1 VLTQLVDRSP
11 GEHAL
16 WLGEIFHDAA
26 RRHPGLPIHLDHA
39 LQCGPGQAPAPADRV
54 GSAVRPA
61 FDVDLAARL
70 VERLSACMSAA
81 GLREGQYVA
90 VYHADSFDIPL
101 LAAAVARSGGVP
113 VLLSPYLSPT
123 TAVQLVAKLPAPAVI
138 VDGSAGA
145 DLRARFAEHGPV
157 WHTDRTAGLVTGSS
171 SVHPV
176 RRLGRDPDRPM
187 LVTHTS
193 GTTRLPKLTVHT
205 ARSLWY
211 RVAPQR
217 AISLALDRSRPAMF
231 SITLVHTRFY
241 MALGMFLWHGKPLI
255 VACDQSLPAIAQT
268 LQAHRPDYL
277 ETHPNTFVDWEPLAE
292 LPSRP
297 LRPVKIFH
305 AAFDAIHPR
314 TMRTFLQASGSRRAK
329 FFRFYGQ
336 SEVGPST
343 GKYYTQR
350 TVHTAA
356 GQCVGWAIP
365 GFTSVRI
372 VDDAGT
378 PLPRGQAGRIEVH
391 SRSQILTYLGD
402 EELFDRSRHGN
413 WWSTGD
419 LGHLDR
425 FGRLYLHDRQIDEIE
440 AVGSAL
446 YYEDLLMECLPAAR
460 EAVITELFDTPV
472 ALVSTH
478 DDRELDL
485 VQARAILATVPGL
498 RSAYLVRHEMFP
510 VTATRKVQRP
520 LLKERLA
527 DQRFLDDHVLI
538 EIDLSAAR

>member
-1 VLTQLVDRSP
+1 MLAQLVDRFP
-11 GEHAL
+11 GGRAL
-16 WLGEIFHDAA
+16 WLGELFHEAA
-26 RRHPGLPIHLDHA
+26 RRHPGLPIHLDHQ
-39 LQCGPGQAPAPADRV
+39 LHCGFAEVPEPVSRFEPSDR
-54 GSAVRPA
+54 AA

-70 VERLSACMSAA
+70 VEQLSARMTAA
-81 GLREGQYVA
+81 GLHEGRYVA
-90 VYHADSFDIPL
+90 IYHADSFDIPL
-101 LAAAVARSGGVP
+101 LAAAVSRGGGVP
-113 VLLSPYLSPT
+113 VLLSPYLPPS
-123 TAVQLVAKLPAPAVI
+123 TAVQLVAKLGDPTVI
-138 VDGSAGA
+138 VDGNASA

-157 WHTDRTAGLVTGSS
+157 WHTDRTSGLVTGAGAA
-171 SVHPV
+171 HPV
-176 RRLGRDPDRPM
+176 RRLRRDPDRPM

-217 AISLALDRSRPAMF
+217 VISLLLDPASPAMF

-255 VACDQSLPAIAQT
+255 IACDNALPAIAQT
-268 LQAHRPDYL
+268 LHAHRPDYL

-292 LPSRP
+292 QPSAP
-297 LRPVKIFH
+297 LRSVKIFH

-314 TMRTFLQASGSRRAK
+314 TMRVFLQASGSRNAR

-343 GKYYTQR
+343 GRYYTR
-350 TVHTAA
+350 RNVHTAA
-356 GQCVGWAIP
+356 GQCVGWPIP

-372 VDDAGT
+372 VDDLGNRVR
-378 PLPRGQAGRIEVH
+378 RGQAGHIEVD
-391 SRSQILTYLGD
+391 SRSRILTYLGD
-402 EELFDRSRHGN
+402 EQLFERNRHGS
-413 WWSTGD
+413 WWDTGD

-425 FGRLYLHDRQIDEIE
+425 FGRLHLHDRQIDTID

-446 YYEDLLMECLPAAR
+446 YYEDILMESLPAAR
-460 EAVITELFDTPV
+460 EAVITELSGTPV
-472 ALVSTH
+472 ALVSAH
-478 DDRELDL
+478 DDRQLDL
-485 VQARAILATVPGL
+485 AQATRILATVPGL

-527 DQRFLDDHVLI
+527 DRRFLDDHLLA
-538 EIDLSAAR
+538 EIDLTGSR